1 MFSFGPITARLR
13 ISCGEEFVIAFARAI
28 LTPTFGGSTTR
39 VRLSNRF
46 GAARGGQRQ
55 HQQHHDESP

>member
-13 ISCGEEFVIAFARAI
+13 IPCGEEFVIAFARAI

-46 GAARGGQRQ
+46 GRV
-55 HQQHHDESP
+55 P